1 MLTSFFMNTRQIG
14 ILQILLSGVCF
25 GFLGLF
31 GKVAFKY
38 GMTPG
43 ELLSL
48 RYSLAGIMMAC
59 VYLVWKP
66 VLFKLKFKHFIYSV
80 LLGVFGYA
88 VFSSFYFMALKGV
101 SASLTV
107 LLLYTYPLFVS
118 MFSFVFFQERPSFI
132 ALALSSI
139 GLVGLV
145 WGEWAAESIL
155 FIAYG
160 LASAFFYSLYVLI
173 SGQVLKGTNPLST
186 SLYMQLGT
194 GLSLALISFQDISR
208 PYLLITNHFWFLM
221 IMAFV
226 CSVLAM
232 TLFLFGL
239 QKLKSSEASLLSM
252 SEPVSGVFIA
262 MIFLGEVIKPIQ
274 ILGGL
279 AVCTGLYLAAQNKS
293 SSS

>member
-1 MLTSFFMNTRQIG
+1 MREIG
-14 ILQILLSGVCF
+14 ILQILLSGICF

-31 GKVAFKY
+31 GKYAFKI

-43 ELLSL
+43 ELLSI
-48 RYSLAGIMMAC
+48 RYSLAGLIMAS
-59 VYLVWKP
+59 VYLFWGTRF
-66 VLFKLKFKHFIYSV
+66 FKLEFKHFIYSV

-88 VFSSFYFMALKGV
+88 VFSSFYFMALEGV

-118 MFSFVFFQERPSFI
+118 VFAFLFFKENPSWAALILSF
-132 ALALSSI
+132 L

-145 WGEWAAESIL
+145 WGEWAAESVIY
-155 FIAYG
+155 IVYG
-160 LASAFFYSLYVLI
+160 LASAFFYSLYVII
-173 SGQVLKGTNPLST
+173 SGQLLKNTNPLST

-194 GLSLALISFQDISR
+194 GLSLALVTFQDFSR
-208 PYLLITNHFWFLM
+208 PYHLISTHFTFLFV
-221 IMAFV
+221 MAFV

-252 SEPVSGVFIA
+252 SEPISGVVIA
-262 MIFLGEVIKPIQ
+262 VIFLGEVIKPVQ

-279 AVCTGLYLAAQNKS
+279 AVCAGLYLAARSRS